1 MDEISVSQFK
11 ATCLAALDRVKRTGQ
26 PLLVTRRG
34 EPLAEVV
41 PPRAPKRMRGWLGS
55 RRGTGRILADLTRP
69 VVPAADWDALR
80 Q

>member
-41 PPRAPKRMRGWLGS
+41 PPRAPRRMRGWLGS

-69 VVPAADWDALR
+69 VVPADEWDASR
-80 Q
+80 K

>member
-1 MDEISVSQFK
+1 MDEISVSKFK
-11 ATCLAALDRVKRTGQ
+11 ATCLSALDRVKRTGQ

-41 PPRAPKRMRGWLGS
+41 PPRAPKRVRGWLGS

>member
-41 PPRAPKRMRGWLGS
+41 PPRAPRRTRGWLGS

-69 VVPAADWDALR
+69 VVPADDWNALR
-80 Q
+80 K